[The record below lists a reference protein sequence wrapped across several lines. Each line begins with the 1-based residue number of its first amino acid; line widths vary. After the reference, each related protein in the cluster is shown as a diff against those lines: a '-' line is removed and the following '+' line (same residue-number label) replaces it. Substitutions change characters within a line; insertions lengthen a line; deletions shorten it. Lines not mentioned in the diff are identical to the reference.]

1 MQDNDFWIGQEQIPV
16 DLSLLLTYHNDEDYW
31 YAPGEYALRVY
42 TVDTLNTNFARPC
55 FAFGERK
62 SDPEMEDVS
71 GAIENTLH
79 ELLDSGATP
88 EDVYRIMGLVK
99 ESELSPE
106 TKEADSYLPIDLGYC
121 IDGNIVSY
129 EAVPEGVATVPEN
142 IDYPRYAEAME
153 SHVPLP
159 IATQIAK
166 HDFSHRQADILME
179 AARSPHVSPETLET
193 IADKTLSSGKMRS
206 LLDIASVGKNPLD
219 FRNMDERTLKA
230 AVSVLFHGGKDLPVT
245 ELDLAQLRSVDLALM
260 DGASPAEA
268 MRADFKETAG
278 DEYRI
283 PLLKVLLREQL
294 ASRYEV
300 ANHFSTMNRA
310 RVELS
315 AFIQNE
321 GGAPLPEDA
330 LGTPEEQGIRAML
343 IATGEPPREVTLLP
357 DKNGSTLKPLQALVG
372 GNIETFDIAFGEGV
386 SLYVNE
392 EGLFTCPPNR
402 AIFATEE
409 MAKAGY
415 LSQLDYS
422 KVVEMGDFYTV
433 LNGDI
438 VAVGF
443 DPETGE
449 SRSLTDGET
458 ARVEGYFTVIS
469 RPGSGA
475 KAVDDIRHGITPG
488 SYDISVESHD
498 CTSGRN
504 ALAADAPARDAPGKD
519 NQNIG

>member
-1 MQDNDFWIGQEQIPV
+1 MIDNFKEIG
-16 DLSLLLTYHNDEDYW
+16 SLFGREG
-31 YAPGEYALRVY
+31 AGAG
-42 TVDTLNTNFARPC
+42 FA
-55 FAFGERK
+55 K
-62 SDPEMEDVS
+62 QTD
-71 GAIENTLH
+71 
-79 ELLDSGATP
+79 
-88 EDVYRIMGLVK
+88 K
-99 ESELSPE
+99 ESF
-106 TKEADSYLPIDLGYC
+106 TYAF
-121 IDGNIVSY
+121 
-129 EAVPEGVATVPEN
+129 AWPEGDTWATLTGYLNLDEQPEEYVRRVLQDGGFRSDWGN
-142 IDYPRYAEAME
+142 PDYD
-153 SHVPLP
+153 P
-159 IATQIAK
+159 I
-166 HDFSHRQADILME
+166 
-179 AARSPHVSPETLET
+179 
-193 IADKTLSSGKMRS
+193 G
-206 LLDIASVGKNPLD
+206 
-219 FRNMDERTLKA
+219 
-230 AVSVLFHGGKDLPVT
+230 
-245 ELDLAQLRSVDLALM
+245 
-260 DGASPAEA
+260 
-268 MRADFKETAG
+268 DFKETAG

-294 ASRYEV
+294 ESRYEV

-357 DKNGSTLKPLQALVG
+357 DKNGSTLKSLQALVG
-372 GNIETFDIAFGEGV
+372 GNIETFDIAFGEEV

-422 KVVEMGDFYTV
+422 KVVE
-433 LNGDI
+433 
-438 VAVGF
+438 
-443 DPETGE
+443 TGE

-469 RPGSGA
+469 KPGSGA

-488 SYDISVESHD
+488 GYDISVESHD

-504 ALAADAPARDAPGKD
+504 ALAADAPAMDAPGKD
-519 NQNIG
+519 DQNIG

>member
-1 MQDNDFWIGQEQIPV
+1 MFHNISNPKWFGNWSRLEDDYLGNGGTDIADNFTFSKMEKTGGLFGSIIR
-16 DLSLLLTYHNDEDYW
+16 LAT
-31 YAPGEYALRVY
+31 
-42 TVDTLNTNFARPC
+42 
-55 FAFGERK
+55 AFPAC
-62 SDPEMEDVS
+62 DPETGHAT
-71 GAIENTLH
+71 GAWKV
-79 ELLDSGATP
+79 AC
-88 EDVYRIMGLVK
+88 
-99 ESELSPE
+99 ES
-106 TKEADSYLPIDLGYC
+106 IDL
-121 IDGNIVSY
+121 D
-129 EAVPEGVATVPEN
+129 E
-142 IDYPRYAEAME
+142 
-153 SHVPLP
+153 VPL
-159 IATQIAK
+159 
-166 HDFSHRQADILME
+166 S
-179 AARSPHVSPETLET
+179 
-193 IADKTLSSGKMRS
+193 
-206 LLDIASVGKNPLD
+206 
-219 FRNMDERTLKA
+219 
-230 AVSVLFHGGKDLPVT
+230 
-245 ELDLAQLRSVDLALM
+245 
-260 DGASPAEA
+260 
-268 MRADFKETAG
+268 
-278 DEYRI
+278 
-283 PLLKVLLREQL
+283 
-294 ASRYEV
+294 
-300 ANHFSTMNRA
+300 
-310 RVELS
+310 
-315 AFIQNE
+315 
-321 GGAPLPEDA
+321 
-330 LGTPEEQGIRAML
+330 
-343 IATGEPPREVTLLP
+343 
-357 DKNGSTLKPLQALVG
+357 
-372 GNIETFDIAFGEGV
+372 DIAFGEEV

>member
-1 MQDNDFWIGQEQIPV
+1 MF
-16 DLSLLLTYHNDEDYW
+16 HNI
-31 YAPGEYALRVY
+31 
-42 TVDTLNTNFARPC
+42 
-55 FAFGERK
+55 
-62 SDPEMEDVS
+62 S
-71 GAIENTLH
+71 
-79 ELLDSGATP
+79 
-88 EDVYRIMGLVK
+88 
-99 ESELSPE
+99 
-106 TKEADSYLPIDLGYC
+106 
-121 IDGNIVSY
+121 
-129 EAVPEGVATVPEN
+129 
-142 IDYPRYAEAME
+142 
-153 SHVPLP
+153 
-159 IATQIAK
+159 
-166 HDFSHRQADILME
+166 
-179 AARSPHVSPETLET
+179 
-193 IADKTLSSGKMRS
+193 
-206 LLDIASVGKNPLD
+206 
-219 FRNMDERTLKA
+219 
-230 AVSVLFHGGKDLPVT
+230 
-245 ELDLAQLRSVDLALM
+245 
-260 DGASPAEA
+260 
-268 MRADFKETAG
+268 
-278 DEYRI
+278 
-283 PLLKVLLREQL
+283 
-294 ASRYEV
+294 
-300 ANHFSTMNRA
+300 
-310 RVELS
+310 
-315 AFIQNE
+315 
-321 GGAPLPEDA
+321 LPEDA

-504 ALAADAPARDAPGKD
+504 ALAADAPARDAPGRGD
-519 NQNIG
+519 QNIG

>member
-1 MQDNDFWIGQEQIPV
+1 MFHNISNPKWFGNWNCLEDDYLGNGGTDIADNFTFSKMEKTGGLFGSIIR
-16 DLSLLLTYHNDEDYW
+16 LAT
-31 YAPGEYALRVY
+31 
-42 TVDTLNTNFARPC
+42 
-55 FAFGERK
+55 AFPAC
-62 SDPEMEDVS
+62 DPETGHAT
-71 GAIENTLH
+71 GAWKV
-79 ELLDSGATP
+79 AC
-88 EDVYRIMGLVK
+88 
-99 ESELSPE
+99 ES
-106 TKEADSYLPIDLGYC
+106 IDL
-121 IDGNIVSY
+121 
-129 EAVPEGVATVPEN
+129 
-142 IDYPRYAEAME
+142 
-153 SHVPLP
+153 
-159 IATQIAK
+159 
-166 HDFSHRQADILME
+166 
-179 AARSPHVSPETLET
+179 
-193 IADKTLSSGKMRS
+193 
-206 LLDIASVGKNPLD
+206 
-219 FRNMDERTLKA
+219 DE
-230 AVSVLFHGGKDLPVT
+230 V
-245 ELDLAQLRSVDLALM
+245 
-260 DGASPAEA
+260 
-268 MRADFKETAG
+268 
-278 DEYRI
+278 

-294 ASRYEV
+294 ESRYEV

-386 SLYVNE
+386 SLYVNG

>member
-1 MQDNDFWIGQEQIPV
+1 MFHNISNPKWFGNWSRLEDDYLGNGGTDIADNFTFSKMEKTGGLFGSIIRLATAFPACDPETGHATGAWKVACESIDLDEVPLSDIADMISGFDCETITDFRLFNTGAFDNTPWQQALGE
-16 DLSLLLTYHNDEDYW
+16 LLLR
-31 YAPGEYALRVY
+31 LRVEKDDY
-42 TVDTLNTNFARPC
+42 QWIQCPNSESAVNMMNMVMDAHMPKDFFDDFVCGDEEYGLNEEAHEMASGRKEIDTQ
-55 FAFGERK
+55 
-62 SDPEMEDVS
+62 
-71 GAIENTLH
+71 
-79 ELLDSGATP
+79 
-88 EDVYRIMGLVK
+88 
-99 ESELSPE
+99 
-106 TKEADSYLPIDLGYC
+106 TK
-121 IDGNIVSY
+121 
-129 EAVPEGVATVPEN
+129 T
-142 IDYPRYAEAME
+142 
-153 SHVPLP
+153 
-159 IATQIAK
+159 
-166 HDFSHRQADILME
+166 
-179 AARSPHVSPETLET
+179 
-193 IADKTLSSGKMRS
+193 
-206 LLDIASVGKNPLD
+206 
-219 FRNMDERTLKA
+219 
-230 AVSVLFHGGKDLPVT
+230 
-245 ELDLAQLRSVDLALM
+245 
-260 DGASPAEA
+260 
-268 MRADFKETAG
+268 KETAG

-294 ASRYEV
+294 ESRYEV

-469 RPGSGA
+469 EPGSGE
-475 KAVDDIRHGITPG
+475 KAVDAIRHGMEPCG
-488 SYDISVESHD
+488 YDISVETHD
-498 CTSGRN
+498 MASGKD
-504 ALAADAPARDAPGKD
+504 ALPADAPQRDAPAKD
-519 NQNIG
+519 TQNIG

>member
-1 MQDNDFWIGQEQIPV
+1 MTDTFKEIG
-16 DLSLLLTYHNDEDYW
+16 SLFGREG
-31 YAPGEYALRVY
+31 AGAG
-42 TVDTLNTNFARPC
+42 FA
-55 FAFGERK
+55 K
-62 SDPEMEDVS
+62 QTD
-71 GAIENTLH
+71 
-79 ELLDSGATP
+79 
-88 EDVYRIMGLVK
+88 K
-99 ESELSPE
+99 ESF
-106 TKEADSYLPIDLGYC
+106 TYAF
-121 IDGNIVSY
+121 
-129 EAVPEGVATVPEN
+129 AWPEGDTWATLTGYLNLDEQPEEYVRRVLQDGGFRSDWDN
-142 IDYPRYAEAME
+142 PDYD
-153 SHVPLP
+153 P
-159 IATQIAK
+159 I
-166 HDFSHRQADILME
+166 
-179 AARSPHVSPETLET
+179 
-193 IADKTLSSGKMRS
+193 G
-206 LLDIASVGKNPLD
+206 
-219 FRNMDERTLKA
+219 
-230 AVSVLFHGGKDLPVT
+230 
-245 ELDLAQLRSVDLALM
+245 
-260 DGASPAEA
+260 
-268 MRADFKETAG
+268 DFKG
-278 DEYRI
+278 
-283 PLLKVLLREQL
+283 
-294 ASRYEV
+294 
-300 ANHFSTMNRA
+300 A

-330 LGTPEEQGIRAML
+330 LGTPEERGIRAML

>member
-1 MQDNDFWIGQEQIPV
+1 
-16 DLSLLLTYHNDEDYW
+16 
-31 YAPGEYALRVY
+31 
-42 TVDTLNTNFARPC
+42 
-55 FAFGERK
+55 
-62 SDPEMEDVS
+62 
-71 GAIENTLH
+71 
-79 ELLDSGATP
+79 
-88 EDVYRIMGLVK
+88 
-99 ESELSPE
+99 
-106 TKEADSYLPIDLGYC
+106 
-121 IDGNIVSY
+121 
-129 EAVPEGVATVPEN
+129 
-142 IDYPRYAEAME
+142 
-153 SHVPLP
+153 
-159 IATQIAK
+159 
-166 HDFSHRQADILME
+166 
-179 AARSPHVSPETLET
+179 
-193 IADKTLSSGKMRS
+193 
-206 LLDIASVGKNPLD
+206 
-219 FRNMDERTLKA
+219 
-230 AVSVLFHGGKDLPVT
+230 
-245 ELDLAQLRSVDLALM
+245 
-260 DGASPAEA
+260 
-268 MRADFKETAG
+268 
-278 DEYRI
+278 
-283 PLLKVLLREQL
+283 
-294 ASRYEV
+294 
-300 ANHFSTMNRA
+300 
-310 RVELS
+310 
-315 AFIQNE
+315 
-321 GGAPLPEDA
+321 
-330 LGTPEEQGIRAML
+330 ML

-357 DKNGSTLKPLQALVG
+357 DKNGSTLKPLQTLVG

-504 ALAADAPARDAPGKD
+504 ALAADAPAMDAPGKD
-519 NQNIG
+519 DQNIG

>member
-1 MQDNDFWIGQEQIPV
+1 MTDNFKEIG
-16 DLSLLLTYHNDEDYW
+16 SLFGREG
-31 YAPGEYALRVY
+31 AGAG
-42 TVDTLNTNFARPC
+42 FA
-55 FAFGERK
+55 K
-62 SDPEMEDVS
+62 QTD
-71 GAIENTLH
+71 
-79 ELLDSGATP
+79 
-88 EDVYRIMGLVK
+88 K
-99 ESELSPE
+99 ESF
-106 TKEADSYLPIDLGYC
+106 TYAF
-121 IDGNIVSY
+121 
-129 EAVPEGVATVPEN
+129 AWPEGDTWATLTGYLNLDEQPE
-142 IDYPRYAEAME
+142 
-153 SHVPLP
+153 
-159 IATQIAK
+159 
-166 HDFSHRQADILME
+166 
-179 AARSPHVSPETLET
+179 
-193 IADKTLSSGKMRS
+193 
-206 LLDIASVGKNPLD
+206 
-219 FRNMDERTLKA
+219 
-230 AVSVLFHGGKDLPVT
+230 
-245 ELDLAQLRSVDLALM
+245 
-260 DGASPAEA
+260 
-268 MRADFKETAG
+268 
-278 DEYRI
+278 EY
-283 PLLKVLLREQL
+283 V
-294 ASRYEV
+294 
-300 ANHFSTMNRA
+300 
-310 RVELS
+310 
-315 AFIQNE
+315 
-321 GGAPLPEDA
+321 

-343 IATGEPPREVTLLP
+343 IATGEPPREVTLLL

-415 LSQLDYS
+415 LSQRDYS

>member
-1 MQDNDFWIGQEQIPV
+1 MFHNISNPKWFGNWSRLEDDYLGNGGTDIADNFTFSKMEKTGGLFGSIIRLATAFPACDPETGHATGAWKVACESIDLDEVPLSDIADMISGFDCETITDFRLFNTGAFDNTPWQQALGE
-16 DLSLLLTYHNDEDYW
+16 LLLRLRIEKDDYQWIQCPNSESAVTMMNMVMDAHMPKDFFDGFVCGDE
-31 YAPGEYALRVY
+31 EYG
-42 TVDTLNTNFARPC
+42 LNEEA
-55 FAFGERK
+55 
-62 SDPEMEDVS
+62 
-71 GAIENTLH
+71 H
-79 ELLDSGATP
+79 E
-88 EDVYRIMGLVK
+88 
-99 ESELSPE
+99 
-106 TKEADSYLPIDLGYC
+106 
-121 IDGNIVSY
+121 
-129 EAVPEGVATVPEN
+129 
-142 IDYPRYAEAME
+142 
-153 SHVPLP
+153 
-159 IATQIAK
+159 
-166 HDFSHRQADILME
+166 
-179 AARSPHVSPETLET
+179 
-193 IADKTLSSGKMRS
+193 
-206 LLDIASVGKNPLD
+206 
-219 FRNMDERTLKA
+219 
-230 AVSVLFHGGKDLPVT
+230 
-245 ELDLAQLRSVDLALM
+245 
-260 DGASPAEA
+260 
-268 MRADFKETAG
+268 ETAG

-294 ASRYEV
+294 ESRYEV

>member
-1 MQDNDFWIGQEQIPV
+1 MRRVLQDGGFRSDWGNPDYDPIG
-16 DLSLLLTYHNDEDYW
+16 
-31 YAPGEYALRVY
+31 
-42 TVDTLNTNFARPC
+42 
-55 FAFGERK
+55 
-62 SDPEMEDVS
+62 
-71 GAIENTLH
+71 
-79 ELLDSGATP
+79 
-88 EDVYRIMGLVK
+88 
-99 ESELSPE
+99 
-106 TKEADSYLPIDLGYC
+106 
-121 IDGNIVSY
+121 
-129 EAVPEGVATVPEN
+129 
-142 IDYPRYAEAME
+142 
-153 SHVPLP
+153 
-159 IATQIAK
+159 
-166 HDFSHRQADILME
+166 
-179 AARSPHVSPETLET
+179 
-193 IADKTLSSGKMRS
+193 
-206 LLDIASVGKNPLD
+206 
-219 FRNMDERTLKA
+219 
-230 AVSVLFHGGKDLPVT
+230 
-245 ELDLAQLRSVDLALM
+245 
-260 DGASPAEA
+260 
-268 MRADFKETAG
+268 DFKETAG

-294 ASRYEV
+294 ESRYEV
-300 ANHFSTMNRA
+300 ANHFPTMNRA

-357 DKNGSTLKPLQALVG
+357 DKNGSTLKSLQALVG
-372 GNIETFDIAFGEGV
+372 GNIETFDIAFGEEV

-469 RPGSGA
+469 EPRRRSMPSDTVWSLADTTFPSRPTIWLPAGTRSRRMHLQGMRPERMTRTSDRTRSDQKQKRQDAASRMGA
-475 KAVDDIRHGITPG
+475 ASPQMRKRTGGAND
-488 SYDISVESHD
+488 ESRKRLRDYHD
-498 CTSGRN
+498 HLRVRELRGN
-504 ALAADAPARDAPGKD
+504 AG
-519 NQNIG
+519 